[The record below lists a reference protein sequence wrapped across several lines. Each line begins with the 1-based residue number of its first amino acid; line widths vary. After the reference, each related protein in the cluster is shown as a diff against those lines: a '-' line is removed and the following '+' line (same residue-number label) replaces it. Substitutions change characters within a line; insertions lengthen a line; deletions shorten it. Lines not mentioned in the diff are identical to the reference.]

1 MSETTR
7 PKNSQVNAARGIVE
21 INERLGDKTPLWIV
35 ELAATRL
42 PSDPDDQE
50 TWTPLVSQG

>member
-21 INERLGDKTPLWIV
+21 INERLGDQTPPWIL

-42 PSDPDDQE
+42 PTDPDGQE
-50 TWTPLVSQG
+50 SWTPLVSRV